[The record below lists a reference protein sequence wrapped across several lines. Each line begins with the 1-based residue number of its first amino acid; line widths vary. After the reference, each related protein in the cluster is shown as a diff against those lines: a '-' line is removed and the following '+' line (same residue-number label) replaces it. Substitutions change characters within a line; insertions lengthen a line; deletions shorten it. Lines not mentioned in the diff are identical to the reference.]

1 MGPMAA
7 VLTLVAI
14 VAAGMWF
21 QYRLSQ
27 GRAWSPLWLAFSS
40 TFAAALFLVSGS
52 IGFRLNRQTT
62 LLATSRWSDSVI
74 WPEVG
79 VGLVFAGLAVL
90 FWCRAIRDTDRRLNG
105 A

>member
-1 MGPMAA
+1 MAA

-52 IGFRLNRQTT
+52 IGFRLQTT

-90 FWCRAIRDTDRRLNG
+90 FWRRAIRDTDRKLHQI
-105 A
+105 

>member
-27 GRAWSPLWLAFSS
+27 GRAWSPLWLAFSN
-40 TFAAALFLVSGS
+40 TFAAGLLLVSGS
-52 IGFRLNRQTT
+52 IGFRLQTT
-62 LLATSRWSDSVI
+62 SLATSRWSDSVI

-90 FWCRAIRDTDRRLNG
+90 FWRRAIRDTDRKLHQI
-105 A
+105 

>member
-1 MGPMAA
+1 MGPIAA

-21 QYRLSQ
+21 QHRLSQ
-27 GRAWSPLWLAFSS
+27 GRAWSPLWLAFSN

-52 IGFRLNRQTT
+52 IGFRLQTT
-62 LLATSRWSDSVI
+62 LLGTSRWSDSVI

-79 VGLVFAGLAVL
+79 VGLVFAGLALL
-90 FWCRAIRDTDRRLNG
+90 FWRRAIRDTDRKLHQI
-105 A
+105 